1 MEVRR
6 VVFRFGGAYPR
17 PPGPRRQQR
26 NRSLSAFCA
35 GRPPEGLGLVCQPEP
50 GLRLGLRPH
59 HRETAD
65 QPEEREPL
73 ALSYRSYLF
82 VPADS
87 PRKLARAA
95 ESGADAVILDLED
108 AVAPANKAAARTG
121 AARFLTQPAPMAR
134 FVRVNGLTTKL
145 TEDDVAATAA
155 AGPDGYVLPKCEIGR
170 AHVCTPVTNAHLVFR
185 LLLDKK

>member
-35 GRPPEGLGLVCQPEP
+35 DRRPERLGRVVQPEP

-59 HRETAD
+59 HRETAYPPD
-65 QPEEREPL
+65 DREPL

-82 VPADS
+82 VPDDS

-95 ESGADAVILDLED
+95 ARGADAVIPDFRD
-108 AVAPANKAAARTG
+108 AFALANNATAPPG
-121 AARFLTQPAPMAR
+121 AARF
-134 FVRVNGLTTKL
+134 
-145 TEDDVAATAA
+145 AT
-155 AGPDGYVLPKCEIGR
+155 PP
-170 AHVCTPVTNAHLVFR
+170 P
-185 LLLDKK
+185 

>member
-1 MEVRR
+1 MLTCSLCCC
-6 VVFRFGGAYPR
+6 FSFFFFKQKTAYEMR
-17 PPGPRRQQR
+17 I
-26 NRSLSAFCA
+26 SDCSSD
-35 GRPPEGLGLVCQPEP
+35 VCSSD
-50 GLRLGLRPH
+50 L

-65 QPEEREPL
+65 QPDDREPL